1 MVAAQQQAED
11 DNGVAALHALHRE
24 RYVEVGAEQMFGVF
38 LLVYVRPSLAEF
50 VRGVCAEVVR
60 TGFGSEN
67 LGIKASQIKV
77 TGVREGSVI
86 VDYEITEDPSTGI
99 SLSEI

>member
-1 MVAAQQQAED
+1 MDTTKEEFEQ
-11 DNGVAALHALHRE
+11 NGGKEAF
-24 RYVEVGAEQMFGVF
+24 VGNIA
-38 LLVYVRPSLAEF
+38 
-50 VRGVCAEVVR
+50 
-60 TGFGSEN
+60 EN